1 MAKIFDISRTLNAS
15 IAAWPED
22 VRFELAPTLKIESGG
37 SVNVSRITMSI
48 HTGTHVDAPYH
59 YLEYGPAVDQIDL
72 LPFWGPA
79 QVVTIQRE
87 SGPMEVE
94 DFLHVDLGLAPRI
107 LVRTK
112 AGELPDSV
120 FPESICYPSLALV
133 DHFAAYGIILYG
145 VDAPSVDKLDS
156 KTMEVHKALYFN
168 RIHILEGITLKD
180 VPDGVYELVA
190 IPLKIE
196 GADGSPVRAVL
207 RTLES

>member
-15 IAAWPED
+15 IATWPED
-22 VRFELAPTLKIESGG
+22 VQFKLENTLKIKSGA
-37 SVNVSRITMSI
+37 SVNLSSITISL

-79 QVVTIQRE
+79 QVVTVQRE
-87 SGPMEVE
+87 AGPIQVE
-94 DFLHVDLGLAPRI
+94 DFSHVDLSLAPRV
-107 LVRTK
+107 LVRTN
-112 AGELPDSV
+112 AGELPDRM
-120 FPESICYPSLALV
+120 FPESICYPSLELV
-133 DHFAAYGIILYG
+133 DRFARHGTILYG

-156 KTMEVHKALYFN
+156 KTMEIHKALYFN

-180 VPDGVYELVA
+180 VPDGIYELAA

-207 RTLES
+207 RSLEL